1 MPKEKIE
8 KAEKS
13 APAKKATKATKSVS
27 LELSPEAQEIL
38 NQFRNAKKAE
48 ALAKEQKELAELA
61 LREIL
66 GDFVEGTIGGVV
78 VVKKVNG
85 RNTHFDREMMKE
97 AYPEAY
103 FATIRETLYDYLKT
117 L

>member
-1 MPKEKIE
+1 MPKAKTEKE
-8 KAEKS
+8 QTTPKKS
-13 APAKKATKATKSVS
+13 ASKKTASPKSV
-27 LELSPEAQEIL
+27 ELTPEGIALLQA
-38 NQFRNAKKAE
+38 FRNAKKAE
-48 ALAKEQKELAELA
+48 AQAKLDKEQAELA

-66 GDFVEGTIGGVV
+66 GDKMEATMNGLVV
-78 VVKKVNG
+78 LKKVNG
-85 RNTHFDREMMKE
+85 KNTHFDRELMKE